1 MSRMADSASD
11 NAIFMQEINAV
22 FARDIKLQNLLLAKE
37 KLANSVSAIE
47 RGIKNWKKWEAG
59 YSQKLSEGDGKTTKW
74 ETQKE
79 FALFMQ
85 ECKKHKLLTVKDE
98 LRREEFKIQSFI
110 NAGRFAL

>member
-1 MSRMADSASD
+1 MADSASD

-59 YSQKLSEGDGKTTKW
+59 YSQKLSEGDGQTTKW
-74 ETQKE
+74 ETQKA

-85 ECKKHKLLTVKDE
+85 ECKKHKLLIVKDE

-110 NAGRFAL
+110 NTGRFAL